1 MQTTLQFR
9 RSHEND
15 LIYTEFFCAG
25 IKYAEFTFGE
35 KTEKTEKVKGILK
48 EIMDKAVKLALEK
61 DKFLKAL
68 EDTEKKFA
76 EESKKGVGAI
86 GTHEIAGQIEN
97 FLTQGKGLLDL
108 LSKQLLQELFE
119 FNEKWNHIK
128 IISFLKEKGGLDQE
142 SIQEIEKIL
151 KEDWDLWLKD
161 FLDDRNL
168 HHEQNFGLSNMFMSA
183 EGATV
188 ILTRKNGK
196 QITKISEYIK
206 INYENLFGLVND
218 LIYLCFCTLYS
229 GLKGIRLR
237 KDYFLPN
244 EG

>member
-1 MQTTLQFR
+1 MQTTLQFK
-9 RSHEND
+9 RSPEND
-15 LIYTEFFCAG
+15 LIYAEFFCAG
-25 IKYAEFTFGE
+25 IKYAEFAFGE

-48 EIMDKAVKLALEK
+48 EIMVKAVKLALEK

-76 EESKKGVGAI
+76 EESKKGVDAI
-86 GTHEIAGQIEN
+86 GTHEIAGQIED

-108 LSKQLLQELFE
+108 LSKQLLQELFG

-128 IISFLKEKGGLDQE
+128 IISFLKKKDGLDRE
-142 SIQEIEKIL
+142 AIQEIEKIL
-151 KEDWDLWLKD
+151 KEDWNLWLKD

-183 EGATV
+183 EEPTV

-218 LIYLCFCTLYS
+218 LIYLCFCALYS
-229 GLKGIRLR
+229 GLKGVRFR
-237 KDYFLPN
+237 KDYFLPS